1 MHVCMI
7 QDVQL
12 VQAHFSVRSRPKSHQ
27 KGGEFWFAKCRLH
40 PWEITKE
47 LPSGFVKIALENRD
61 RNSEFPIENG
71 DFP

>member
-1 MHVCMI
+1 MCYISLCFLSAYTLYIYIYIGMHVCMI

-40 PWEITKE
+40 P
-47 LPSGFVKIALENRD
+47 
-61 RNSEFPIENG
+61 
-71 DFP
+71 